1 MIEQYKERRREE
13 NKGISNK
20 GEKGRRKKGGRCII
34 RFFSFC
40 GYAAKLVKL
49 FFQHSYSSR

>member
-20 GEKGRRKKGGRCII
+20 GEKGRRKKEKIMRMRKGEKKRRRYGE
-34 RFFSFC
+34 S
-40 GYAAKLVKL
+40 
-49 FFQHSYSSR
+49 